1 MTAATIVVPTR
12 AGAARLPVLFR
23 ALETQSFADFEIIVV
38 VDGDI
43 DGTAALAQAW
53 SPRLPIRVITFPEN
67 RGRSH
72 ALNAGFT
79 NARGEVLIRCDDDL
93 EPDRNY
99 VRNHVACHEGQT
111 PLGAVG
117 LYLNV
122 YPDNPYTR
130 VYARQRDAIFRQD
143 AYRTT
148 SDMTWRYWAGNVS
161 TTSELWRRVGPY
173 DTAYRAYGFEDV
185 DWGFRLHALGVP
197 IRILPSLETV
207 HHSPA
212 TSTLIRARRALH
224 SGAARRT
231 FERLH
236 GGEALGSDRVQG
248 LWGRAT
254 DRVGRRLSRRGVD
267 RLARLA
273 DWAADPLPQPL
284 AEKLIAFTVE
294 SAAAAGRHQPAEL
307 DLSI

>member
-1 MTAATIVVPTR
+1 MTR
-12 AGAARLPVLFR
+12 ASVVIPSRGGAQRLPRL
-23 ALETQSFADFEIIVV
+23 L
-38 VDGDI
+38 
-43 DGTAALAQAW
+43 AALAAQTHPDTEVVVVLDGDVDGSAAVLEPW
-53 SPRLPIRVITFPEN
+53 SDRLDLRVVTFPEN
-67 RGRSH
+67 RGRSA
-72 ALNAGFT
+72 ALNAGFVAAT
-79 NARGEVLIRCDDDL
+79 GGVLIRCDDDL